1 MFDQLKWENI
11 YKGSNEKIALRI
23 KLSSEVDVLI
33 KPAKL
38 LFNAQYLL
46 VEQKSTIFTVI
57 NFILALV
64 NNLVWQ

>member
-46 VEQKSTIFTVI
+46 VEQKSTIFTVM

>member
-11 YKGSNEKIALRI
+11 YKGSNEKTTLRI

-38 LFNAQYLL
+38 LLNAQYLL
-46 VEQKSTIFTVI
+46 
-57 NFILALV
+57 
-64 NNLVWQ
+64 